1 MPLPRLHWRAEQL
14 LLGIDLVGTALFA
27 AEGASTAMAAHL
39 DLLGI
44 LVLAAV
50 TSLGGGIV
58 RDLLIADTPPP
69 AIRDWRYP
77 ALCFVTGVLMFL
89 LHPTF
94 SGRELSLITVL
105 DAAGLS
111 FFAIA
116 GAAKAI
122 EFKLH
127 PLLAVI
133 MGGLTGV
140 GGGTLR
146 DLLINRIPTILQS
159 DIYAAAALFGA
170 LVLIL
175 ALRLRLRPALASTL
189 GIVACFVLRML
200 AVHYGWNLPG
210 ASTLRSV

>member
-1 MPLPRLHWRAEQL
+1 MPLPRLRWRAEHL
-14 LLGIDLVGTALFA
+14 LLAIDLIGTALFA
-27 AEGASTAMAAHL
+27 AEGASTAMAARL
-39 DLLGI
+39 DLFGI

-50 TSLGGGIV
+50 TSLGGGIL
-58 RDLLIADTPPP
+58 RDLLIGDAPPS

-77 ALCFVTGVLMFL
+77 GLCFFTGAIMFL

-116 GAAKAI
+116 GTAKAI

-133 MGGLTGV
+133 MGGITGV

-146 DLLINRIPTILQS
+146 DLLINRIPTILRA

-170 LVLIL
+170 MVMLL
-175 ALRLRLRPALASTL
+175 ALRLRARPALASTI
-189 GIVACFVLRML
+189 GILACFVLRML
-200 AVHYGWNLPG
+200 AVHFGWNLPNT
-210 ASTLRSV
+210 STLRSI